1 MGKLIR
7 PLGGLERHL
16 GKSEIL
22 ELARRNAAEVV
33 RSGKYDLMRVYVEL
47 KRYELYLKEV
57 IENLKGPTLASLPE
71 DKTVD
76 LESAR
81 LRVFTRRK
89 YDFSVDPTWNSLDR
103 QIKELTEQKK
113 QREKELK
120 ATGKVPLEVDA
131 ETGEVLCEQ
140 EIPQE
145 IVEGLRVEL

>member
-1 MGKLIR
+1 M
-7 PLGGLERHL
+7 
-16 GKSEIL
+16 
-22 ELARRNAAEVV
+22 
-33 RSGKYDLMRVYVEL
+33 
-47 KRYELYLKEV
+47 
-57 IENLKGPTLASLPE
+57 
-71 DKTVD
+71 
-76 LESAR
+76 
-81 LRVFTRRK
+81 
-89 YDFSVDPTWNSLDR
+89 DPTWNSLDR